1 MSDSTTNDILGFV
14 VRLLGLVIL
23 VIGLTVALKVII
35 ETWELYKQPQNIERF
50 ASSIEQGSG
59 LDSLINNI
67 ANPNNGSINT
77 LNESSNRPPKPSE
90 QHNLRLTYFV
100 AWILVI
106 LLLLVIGGLAMSA
119 IKTGGQLAL
128 YDLQVKRFAREVL
141 EEAKKNHDTD

>member
-1 MSDSTTNDILGFV
+1 MSESNTNDILGFI
-14 VRLLGLVIL
+14 VRVLGLLIL

-35 ETWELYKQPQNIERF
+35 EAWGLYKQPQNIERF
-50 ASSIEQGSG
+50 ASAIEKGSG

-67 ANPNNGSINT
+67 TKPNDSSVSS
-77 LNESSNRPPKPSE
+77 LNETINNSPKPTE
-90 QHNLRLTYFV
+90 KLNLRLTYFV
-100 AWILVI
+100 AWILAI

-141 EEAKKNHDTD
+141 NEAKKTKNND

>member
-1 MSDSTTNDILGFV
+1 MSESNTNDILGFI

-35 ETWELYKQPQNIERF
+35 EAWDLYKQPQNIERF
-50 ASSIEQGSG
+50 AKAIEQGSG

-67 ANPNNGSINT
+67 AKPNNGSINT
-77 LNESSNRPPKPSE
+77 LNESFNSSPKPSE
-90 QHNLRLTYFV
+90 QNKLRLTYFV
-100 AWILVI
+100 AWILVV

-141 EEAKKNHDTD
+141 EEAKKKHDTD